1 MRTIKVFLFCILQFS
16 ISNAQQLEVVN
27 SGGKFHEND
36 QGSLTFSIGEVVIET
51 IAQDALYLT
60 QGFCQANLTVTPI
73 PGSGLD
79 YELLAYPNP
88 TKDFVILK
96 INNNDLSN
104 FNYLLYDVNGRLIR
118 SNKITSNETLIPFS
132 FLAPATYFLKII
144 DNQIEV
150 KSFQIIKI
158 K

>member
-1 MRTIKVFLFCILQFS
+1 
-16 ISNAQQLEVVN
+16 
-27 SGGKFHEND
+27 
-36 QGSLTFSIGEVVIET
+36 
-51 IAQDALYLT
+51 LYLT

-73 PGSGLD
+73 PGPGLD

-132 FLAPATYFLKII
+132 FLAPATYFLKIT